1 VSCLQPWV
9 NRVQGR
15 CSARGCAARW
25 QAAEVRG
32 NGRQGFL
39 MSCGAPAR
47 AFDGDGHDCSGEAPR
62 TVDRT
67 TATSSD
73 GKLSTARSGR
83 ERRA

>member
-1 VSCLQPWV
+1 
-9 NRVQGR
+9 
-15 CSARGCAARW
+15 
-25 QAAEVRG
+25 
-32 NGRQGFL
+32 

-47 AFDGDGHDCSGEAPR
+47 AFDGDRHDCSGEAPR
-62 TVDRT
+62 TADRT